1 MGRFKKQYFVVQ
13 FNQKKN
19 INDPF
24 SKNKHFKTR
33 VGLDPIPLDIPDGV
47 LANAVKDICSSTNSW

>member
-1 MGRFKKQYFVVQ
+1 MGRFKKRYFVVQ

-19 INDPF
+19 IYDPF

-47 LANAVKDICSSTNSW
+47 LANAVKDIPM